1 MIKCADCGYHLS
13 ANSANRRKRPEM
25 LDCIV
30 YSCGNYTRYGNITCT
45 SHSIEA
51 RDLYNAVLADINAFA
66 DMVLN
71 DPKAVKTIQQKL
83 NTMGTSEAT
92 AHEREKRKLGKRLAE
107 LDKLF
112 STLFEDHALERIS
125 ERNFTLMSEKYEKE
139 QLEIESRLQEIEAE
153 LAAKGVSDKG
163 AADFVSLISQ
173 YKGITELTA
182 ATVNALIDK
191 ITVSERMKNENGEVT
206 QCIKIF
212 YKFVGN
218 IHELYIAVPK
228 RICHLDERACTR
240 CGKMYRPGSAVALYC
255 AECRKAVKKEHDE
268 KQYVKRYG
276 GHRLIPKPCECCD
289 AAFSPKSHNAR
300 FCPDCAAEAKKRAA
314 KEWGKAYCQKKV
326 LTSVDS

>member
-1 MIKCADCGYHLS
+1 MSQEIFDTVQKLITSRRKTGSSGYDNIFSGVIKCADCGYHLS
-13 ANSANRRKRPEM
+13 ANSANRRKRPE
-25 LDCIV
+25 LIDCIV
-30 YSCGNYTRYGNITCT
+30 YSCGNYTRYGNTSCT
-45 SHSIEA
+45 SHTIEA

-66 DMVLN
+66 EMVLN
-71 DPKAVKTIQQKL
+71 DLKAVKTIQQKL
-83 NTMGTSEAT
+83 NTMDASEAT
-92 AHEREKRKLGKRLAE
+92 AYEREKRKLAKRLAE

-139 QLEIESRLQEIEAE
+139 QLEVESRLQEIETE

-163 AADFVSLISQ
+163 AANFVTLISQ

-191 ITVSERMKNENGEVT
+191 ITVSERTKRENGELA

-228 RICHLDERACTR
+228 RVIYLDEKACTR
-240 CGKMYRPGSAVALYC
+240 CGKMYRPGSGKALYC
-255 AECRKAVKKEHDE
+255 KECRAVVRKEKAVRENEQKTNGTL
-268 KQYVKRYG
+268 VF
-276 GHRLIPKPCECCD
+276 I
-289 AAFSPKSHNAR
+289 
-300 FCPDCAAEAKKRAA
+300 
-314 KEWGKAYCQKKV
+314 GKNSYI
-326 LTSVDS
+326 L